1 MKAKNY
7 FKIFLL
13 ILLVLL
19 FGVLLNPIVDFL
31 SGINSFVMGLV
42 MEYLVIL
49 DLEDKWKWF
58 K

>member
-31 SGINSFVMGLV
+31 SGIISFGMGLV
-42 MEYLVIL
+42 IAYLVIL
-49 DLEDKWKWF
+49 YLEDKWKWF